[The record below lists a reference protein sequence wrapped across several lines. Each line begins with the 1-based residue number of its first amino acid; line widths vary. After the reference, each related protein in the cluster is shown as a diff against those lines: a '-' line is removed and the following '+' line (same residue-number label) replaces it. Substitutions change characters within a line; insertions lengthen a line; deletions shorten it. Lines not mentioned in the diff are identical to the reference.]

1 MLDDFQDDPDAPVW
15 GADGW
20 PRPTENGLDEGDRL
34 LILAMLELT
43 PLQRL
48 QSIANCVNGI
58 AEIQRGRVQS
68 D

>member
-1 MLDDFQDDPDAPVW
+1 MFDDFQDDPNAPVW
-15 GADGW
+15 GANGW

-48 QSIANCVNGI
+48 QSIAGFVNGI
-58 AEIQRGRVQS
+58 AEIQRGRIQS
-68 D
+68 G